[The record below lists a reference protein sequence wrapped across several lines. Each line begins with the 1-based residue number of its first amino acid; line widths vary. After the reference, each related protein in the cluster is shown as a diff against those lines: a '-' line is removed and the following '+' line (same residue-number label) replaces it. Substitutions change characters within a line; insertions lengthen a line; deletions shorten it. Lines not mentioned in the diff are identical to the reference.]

1 MPIKKLTILLVLFIG
16 STFHALASNFKPSE
30 WDKVLM
36 EAREL
41 YDTIA
46 LNQFFTD
53 KATAQNN
60 NKKAI
65 YQAFY
70 KVLLAEYYRSEKE
83 QQNPKIVA
91 LYTDAITLAT
101 SSGDLGIVLWTETQ
115 MGSYYYKHNE
125 LEKALNYFN
134 KTKRILQSATT
145 LSVPEKAWVYKR
157 NAHFFQTIKDYATS
171 ISLLNQAL
179 QWCEKK
185 CAEYNSILFSLGC
198 IYLISEDFE
207 QAEKLLQDSQ
217 RLAIQN
223 QDELQYAKAT
233 GELGIL
239 HKKLGNNKRAEQLLI
254 EDIEIS
260 KKIKEN
266 RNLMYAR
273 FQLGTLY
280 LENNQ
285 TDKASEV
292 LYKALHY
299 AQSKEYLKGF
309 EFDIYKLLLELAL
322 QNKNTS
328 EEIVIRRHLDQLSQ
342 ELADT
347 ESEEK
352 VNELRWQAENAQIKW
367 QLDSNNSKLNK
378 AQNSIW
384 ITGLLSLAAIGVF
397 VYLYFSNRQKMKSHV
412 EELDE
417 LISGFQ
423 QDKLKTEDQLS
434 QTAYSLTAYQ
444 QYLEKKNSQ
453 VEQLQKE
460 LKYLKQIKSSAN
472 LEKHKTGLEE
482 LLDSHLMTD
491 ENWDNFKR
499 LFISEKDMV
508 YNAIKEQLPELTESN
523 LRIIMLQVLG
533 LNNGQIANSLGIT
546 QDAVK
551 KAKQRMRKKHG
562 PHFDD
567 LIEKYQHEEISKN

>member
-83 QQNPKIVA
+83 QQNPKIVT

-508 YNAIKEQLPELTESN
+508 YNTIKEQLPELTESN